1 MGIQRSILPS
11 KLQCS
16 GAKFQPLH
24 SSTTALPPCTP
35 PAPDIPLHPRA
46 SLLEQGC
53 PALASCH
60 LVIKERRTWLS
71 SRFFS
76 SPQPEHTALV
86 HRAGRGKTV
95 KHWYFQHQNRQCK
108 KNTTPITEHPL
119 KWPSGCSYCY
129 LQTSKTIQEYRRR
142 LVYKIKII
150 APNFS
155 GFVSPERCYCPALGI
170 SLPHFY
176 RKVQQPIKH

>member
-1 MGIQRSILPS
+1 MTKTRNRSHAKTEYSCIRSSISHAASVTTTAFLHILGREAQDRRGKAKDRSAQSLIISNNALWQLCRMGMGTQRSILPS

-95 KHWYFQHQNRQCK
+95 KHWYFQH
-108 KNTTPITEHPL
+108 
-119 KWPSGCSYCY
+119 
-129 LQTSKTIQEYRRR
+129 
-142 LVYKIKII
+142 
-150 APNFS
+150 
-155 GFVSPERCYCPALGI
+155 
-170 SLPHFY
+170 
-176 RKVQQPIKH
+176 